1 MGGRAPSV
9 PGQAPGG
16 RLTGPRLPTVCR
28 GLCPPPLPGAARKCE
43 CALRRGCKEDETWG
57 EGEPRGRIS
66 SQRVERPKDRGC
78 GRDCSPLA
86 QRTSL
91 PEACWW
97 RGVGRSGPAAS
108 SELLCLLV
116 KSEAEPHSVTRS
128 AHMGLGL
135 QAPGCSLARCLHR
148 GCCRGSR
155 RHQALTLPPRVPC
168 SVKRGQSKDLP
179 LLVLGRT
186 RSESPGDR
194 TDTDRRLP
202 QPTVWLLRAR
212 APACQHLICTE
223 RSQSQQGPHREA
235 QTHRPAGARGEGT
248 NIKQPGMDSCPQMQ
262 SRPHSVPQRPAGIQS
277 ISS

>member
-1 MGGRAPSV
+1 MLATKRASGEEGE
-9 PGQAPGG
+9 GQWEDARPQCQARLRGG
-16 RLTGPRLPTVCR
+16 RLTGPRLPTVCH

-86 QRTSL
+86 QHTSL

-116 KSEAEPHSVTRS
+116 KSEGEPHSVTRS

-135 QAPGCSLARCLHR
+135 QAPGCSLARCQQR
-148 GCCRGSR
+148 GCCRGSPC
-155 RHQALTLPPRVPC
+155 HQALTLPPRVPC
-168 SVKRGQSKDLP
+168 SVKRGQ
-179 LLVLGRT
+179 
-186 RSESPGDR
+186 
-194 TDTDRRLP
+194 
-202 QPTVWLLRAR
+202 
-212 APACQHLICTE
+212 
-223 RSQSQQGPHREA
+223 
-235 QTHRPAGARGEGT
+235 
-248 NIKQPGMDSCPQMQ
+248 
-262 SRPHSVPQRPAGIQS
+262 
-277 ISS
+277 